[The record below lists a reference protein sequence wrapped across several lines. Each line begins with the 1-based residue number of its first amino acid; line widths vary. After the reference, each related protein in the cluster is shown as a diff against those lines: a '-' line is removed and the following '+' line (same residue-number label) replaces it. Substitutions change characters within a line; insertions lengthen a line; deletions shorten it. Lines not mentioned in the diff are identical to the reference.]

1 MKTLLKNTSF
11 FLFLLSLIT
20 SCSVSKEVVHVKDD
34 RLDNLTEE
42 DIFNITAQPKDF
54 PLVMRRTT
62 LIVRDLDTS
71 LKLYRD
77 AMGMEVIYDN
87 KLPRPRKDGKEG
99 MQTLRLVFLKATHKY
114 YGVLGLMEYYY
125 GEDIEEKPV
134 RKEGFTA
141 QNVVL
146 LFNSQN
152 IEEKLKSIK
161 EIPGIEMVTE
171 PKQVEYPSYGGGKP
185 IRVKVSTFYDPD
197 GFLVEFNE
205 LLDDL

>member
-1 MKTLLKNTSF
+1 MKKLL
-11 FLFLLSLIT
+11 LLLTALIIIS
-20 SCSVSKEVVHVKDD
+20 SCSTTKSVDPSPYP
-34 RLDNLTEE
+34 NLTEE
-42 DIFNITAQPKDF
+42 EIFNITAQPKDF

-99 MQTLRLVFLKATHKY
+99 TQTLRLVFLKATHKY
-114 YGVLGLMEYYY
+114 YGVLGLMEYNY
-125 GEDIEEKPV
+125 GEDIEEKPI
-134 RKEGFTA
+134 RKEGFTS

-146 LFNSQN
+146 LFNSKN
-152 IEEKLKSIK
+152 VKEKLKNIK
-161 EIPGIEMVTE
+161 AVPGIEILTE
-171 PKQVEYPSYGGGKP
+171 PKMVEYPSYGGGEP
-185 IRVKVSTFYDPD
+185 IKVLVSTFYDPD

-205 LLDDL
+205 LLDEI